1 MICACMTVPF
11 KKYLLWNN
19 MSEINFLKELFW
31 VRATSKITEERIK
44 PDTIELEK
52 DFDAV
57 TQNDEEDGEEY
68 DPVSCE
74 LTK

>member
-31 VRATSKITEERIK
+31 VRATSKITEESIK
-44 PDTIELEK
+44 PDIIELEK
-52 DFDAV
+52 DFDAA
-57 TQNDEEDGEEY
+57 TQNDEKDGEEY
-68 DPVSCE
+68 NPVPCE